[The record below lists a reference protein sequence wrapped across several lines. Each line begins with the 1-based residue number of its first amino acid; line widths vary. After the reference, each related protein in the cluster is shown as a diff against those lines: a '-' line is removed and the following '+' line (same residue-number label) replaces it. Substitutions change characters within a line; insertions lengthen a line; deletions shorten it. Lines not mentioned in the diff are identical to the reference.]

1 MTIVSGQANIFAEK
15 TSWEIMKLS
24 DVCLIDPSRK
34 ELNGIDKDLD
44 VSFGMMADLGEH
56 VREFTPNETKRISEV
71 TKGGYSYFKN
81 EDVLLAKMTPCFEN
95 GKSGIALNLENGIG
109 FGSTEFYVLRTN
121 KKILP
126 DLIYHVISSDKFLND
141 GQYSLVGTTGRR
153 RLLKH
158 FVESYEIPIPPLD
171 EQERIVQLFQSIEQS
186 IIHAEGQEKNLKLL
200 QKALSNGLVSNPPV
214 FGNLLSKNQTSEVF
228 KTLEVSRRRPFSGIV
243 ECIEEHD
250 RTPLESGL
258 TRFVGLENIEPENF
272 TLQGFGNIE
281 DGTTFTKRFAKGDI
295 LFGKR
300 RAYLKKVAIADY
312 DGICSSDILV
322 FRAIKEEILPQLLPY
337 YVSSDSFLNHAVT
350 TSAGS
355 LSPRT
360 KWRDLAGFQLSVP
373 ERKTQEK
380 MVDVLNQ
387 LSQSLQLLGQQK
399 VTLKRL
405 KQKLLNEILG

>member
-1 MTIVSGQANIFAEK
+1 MTTVSSQANIFAEK
-15 TSWEIMKLS
+15 TSWETMKLS
-24 DVCLIDPSRK
+24 EVCLIDPSRK
-34 ELNGIDKDLD
+34 ELNEIGKDLD

-56 VREFTPNETKRISEV
+56 VREFTPKETKKISEV

-109 FGSTEFYVLRTN
+109 FGSTEFYVLRSN
-121 KKILP
+121 GKILP
-126 DLIYHVISSDKFLND
+126 DLIYHIISSDKFLND

-158 FVESYEIPIPPLD
+158 FVESYEFPLPPLD
-171 EQERIVQLFQSIEQS
+171 EQERIVELFQSIEQS
-186 IIHAEGQEKNLKLL
+186 IRQVEAQEINLRSL
-200 QKALSNGLVSNPPV
+200 QKTLSNGLVSNPPI
-214 FGNLLSKNQTSEVF
+214 FGNLLSKKVC
-228 KTLEVSRRRPFSGIV
+228 KPCLFSDV
-243 ECIEEHD
+243 VDCVEEHD
-250 RTPLESGL
+250 RTPLENGL

-272 TLQGFGNIE
+272 SLQGFGNIE
-281 DGTTFTKRFAKGDI
+281 NGTTFTKRFAKGDV

-300 RAYLKKVAIADY
+300 RAYLKKVAVTDF

-322 FRAIKEEILPQLLPY
+322 FRAIKEKILPELLPF
-337 YVSSDSFLNHAVT
+337 YVSSDSFMNHAVT

-360 KWRDLAGFQLSVP
+360 KWRDLADFQLSIP
-373 ERKTQEK
+373 DIKTQEK
-380 MVDVLNQ
+380 IVDLFNQ
-387 LSQSLQLLGQQK
+387 LSQSLQLLGKQK
-399 VTLKRL
+399 ETLKKL